1 MDPYISLIKILER
14 YCNQSDAEKNVHM
27 NDYNGEKHHPARTTP
42 GKCCDILQLMQGYVE
57 GQNIDLMNVTDLVQL
72 EQELDATLR
81 RTRIRKVSFCTL
93 HNVNLELFSSK

>member
-1 MDPYISLIKILER
+1 MLHGCR
-14 YCNQSDAEKNVHM
+14 
-27 NDYNGEKHHPARTTP
+27 
-42 GKCCDILQLMQGYVE
+42 YVE